1 MKSHSPLDRLLIE
14 IEHSLRT
21 SFVKPPTRRP
31 CPAADTACNDHQ
43 LDERESRHVAG
54 LMRVNNAGEVAA
66 QGLYRGQAA
75 LARKPELQ
83 RELMKAA
90 DEENE
95 HLNWCQTRLEQLG
108 ERRSL
113 LDPFWYW
120 GSFAI
125 GAAAAAIGDRWSL
138 GFVEETEKQ
147 VTRHLESHIEQL
159 PEQDHCSRRML
170 EQMKQ
175 DEMRHATQAHQAG
188 AAPLPT
194 PVRKAMSLVSRL
206 MTTTA
211 YRF

>member
-1 MKSHSPLDRLLIE
+1 MKHHSPLDRLLIE

-31 CPAADTACNDHQ
+31 CPAAECAAEA
-43 LDERESRHVAG
+43 LDAEEARHAAG

-75 LARKPELQ
+75 LARKQELQ
-83 RELMKAA
+83 QNLMQAA
-90 DEENE
+90 EEENE

-113 LDPFWYW
+113 LDPLWYW

-125 GAAAAAIGDRWSL
+125 GAGAAAVGDRWSL
-138 GFVEETEKQ
+138 GFVEETENQ
-147 VTRHLESHIEQL
+147 VTRHLENHLQKL
-159 PEQDHCSRRML
+159 PPRDDCSRRIL
-170 EQMKQ
+170 EQMKE
-175 DEMRHATQAHQAG
+175 DEMRHAIQARKAG
-188 AAPLPT
+188 AAPLPG
-194 PVRKAMSLVSRL
+194 PVRRAMTLVSRV